1 MSTIT
6 LVERLSGTDNY
17 LKQKLVLE
25 EMYQKL
31 QKSHAAGKESTRNE
45 LFNELQEKHL
55 KLVQENLKFDE
66 VQLVQWKARQKT
78 NISEFFQYDKDVICS
93 FIQIVFDM
101 QFGWTDKLYENEEIE
116 QLTTRQNL
124 GSVCENFIIW

>member
-25 EMYQKL
+25 ELYQKL